1 MHSSIVALPRSAGCK
16 HCVVRATRCSLQL
29 PFAPGE
35 SRLKKEKGGQVVLD
49 DEGNFPPEMTHQ

>member
-1 MHSSIVALPRSAGCK
+1 MHCSIVAFPGSAARK
-16 HCVVRATRCSLQL
+16 HCVVRATLCSLHR
-29 PFAPGE
+29 PSAPRE